1 MANLTADPQA
11 STPNPVL
18 FYGFRFFPAERQVFE
33 KKEGL
38 SISEW
43 AEKYRIVTIGNHR
56 GPWRNDISP
65 HLTQI
70 MNTWQLPHVREIIIC
85 KSPQTGGT
93 ESSYNCAAW
102 AIENDPDTMLFLMPT
117 QHDATKGANDRIIP
131 MITESEKL
139 KALISPNPDDLAS
152 KRIKLINAATIYMA
166 WSNSASSMATF
177 SIKYLFCSETDKYPP
192 FIGKEADAITL
203 VEKRIRTYRYT
214 YKIFKESTP
223 TREDGPIWK
232 ALLGADVLFKFHAQ
246 CPFCQKEQA
255 MKFSQL
261 RWPHEEVTVNS
272 DSKEA
277 QTLKTDTSFTPE
289 HIHREFLARYVC
301 EHCNAEWTDADRDNA
316 VRAGQWQRVKG
327 LGLKRPRSVA
337 FHLPSFI
344 SPDVSLS
351 EIAAAFLRSKHD
363 KAKLI
368 DFSND
373 YLAEPFIESEAGETI
388 KEDVL
393 YDRRYKFRP
402 DNAGWQVPM
411 KACVLTCYADVQRNR
426 LEAEVVAWGADHENW
441 GIDYRVFPGDP
452 SGEDVWQAFETFLQK
467 EFIHE
472 SGNKLRIACTGI
484 DAGFKAAEV
493 YRFVRPRQP
502 RRVFACKGSSVR
514 GKPLIS
520 VTKHSKLRERKKV
533 NLIIIG
539 TDAGK
544 DSIFSWMNVEEP
556 GPRYMH
562 FPESYGYDFFKML
575 TAEVRVTRYEKGRP
589 YFTWVKKHADI
600 RNEALDIRV
609 GNYAMVELLNPD
621 FKRIAAGLT
630 VRKTES
636 AEEQEQEVR
645 SQKSR
650 KTHKSHSSGEWMRG
664 YR

>member
-1 MANLTADPQA
+1 MQTETAE
-11 STPNPVL
+11 L
-18 FYGFRFFPAERQVFE
+18 FHSFRFFPAERQVFE
-33 KKEGL
+33 KKEDL
-38 SISEW
+38 TVSQW
-43 AEKYRIVTIGNHR
+43 AEKYRTVTIGAHR
-56 GPWRNDISP
+56 GPWRNDLSP
-65 HLTQI
+65 HLVKI
-70 MNTWQLPHVREIIIC
+70 MDTWQLPHVREIVVC

-93 ESSYNCAAW
+93 ESSYNCAGW
-102 AIENDPDTMLFLMPT
+102 AMENAPDTMLFIMPSEK
-117 QHDATKGANDRIIP
+117 DARKISNDRIIP
-131 MITESEKL
+131 MIEQSEKL
-139 KALISPNPDDLAS
+139 KELISPNPDDLAAG
-152 KRIKLINAATIYMA
+152 RIRLINGMIAYMA
-166 WSNSASSMATF
+166 WSNSTSALATF
-177 SIKYLFCSETDKYPP
+177 PIKYLFFAEVDKYPP
-192 FIGKEADAITL
+192 FVGNEADSITL
-203 VEKRIRTYRYT
+203 GEKRARTFKHT
-214 YKIFKESTP
+214 HKIFKESTP

-232 ALLGADVLFKFHAQ
+232 ALLGADVLYKFHAQ
-246 CPFCQKEQA
+246 CPFCQKKQT

-261 RWPHEEVTVNS
+261 KWPHEEQQSAVSSQQSAEPSNPS
-272 DSKEA
+272 LA
-277 QTLKTDTSFTPE
+277 PE
-289 HIHREFLARYVC
+289 QIHRDLLARYVC
-301 EHCNAEWTDADRDNA
+301 EQCNAEWTDADRDNA
-316 VRAGQWQRVKG
+316 VRAGGWQRVKG
-327 LGLKRPRSVA
+327 LGLKRPRSAA

-373 YLAEPFIESEAGETI
+373 YLAEPFIESEDGETM

-393 YDRRYKFRP
+393 YLRRYRFTP
-402 DNAGWQVPM
+402 DGAQWQVPM
-411 KACVLTCYADVQRNR
+411 RGCVLTCYCDVQRNR

-441 GIDYRVFPGDP
+441 GIEYRQFPGDP
-452 SGEDVWQAFETFLQK
+452 SGEEVWQAFEVFLNQ
-467 EFIHE
+467 EFVHE
-472 SGNKLRIACTGI
+472 SGNKLRISIVGI

-520 VTKHSKLRERKKV
+520 VTRHSKLRERKKV

-562 FPESYGYDFFKML
+562 FPEAYGYDFFKML

-621 FKRIAAGLT
+621 FKRIAEGLT
-630 VRKTES
+630 PVEIKTKKEDESHKPQKPPKRPVRQSKGGW
-636 AEEQEQEVR
+636 V
-645 SQKSR
+645 
-650 KTHKSHSSGEWMRG
+650 SGWK
-664 YR
+664 